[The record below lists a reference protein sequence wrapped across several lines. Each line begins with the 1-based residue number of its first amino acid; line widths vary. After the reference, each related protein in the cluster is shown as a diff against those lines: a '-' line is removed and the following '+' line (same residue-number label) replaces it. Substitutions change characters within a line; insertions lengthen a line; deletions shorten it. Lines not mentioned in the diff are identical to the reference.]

1 MRVDDGRQGSGLLA
15 PKMKA
20 RTVVGRGR
28 RADPGHELRL
38 GTEKESEKCED
49 NRWDGQK
56 QEEKTPDI
64 VLLPSHELERVRG
77 VRSLSY
83 LLSYVVQARDH

>member
-56 QEEKTPDI
+56 QEEKHQT
-64 VLLPSHELERVRG
+64 
-77 VRSLSY
+77 SY
-83 LLSYVVQARDH
+83 YCRPTSSREYEVFEASPTS